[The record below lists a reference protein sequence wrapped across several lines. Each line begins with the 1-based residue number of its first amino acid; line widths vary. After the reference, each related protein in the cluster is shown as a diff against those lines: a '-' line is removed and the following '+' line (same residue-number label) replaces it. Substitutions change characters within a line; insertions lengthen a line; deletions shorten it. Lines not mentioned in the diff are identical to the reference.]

1 MIFLRYRL
9 QTKQSICNSF
19 LTKKPMKPL
28 SPLRKNSHIDLFY
41 VCYSVTVSSEFKSSV
56 SSDDVVSISA
66 DSDEEAYGSSCLGS
80 EGSTVSS
87 VDSVEEVSCTNP
99 NITVA
104 LPFQFSPKVNPSKLK
119 RSCKTTLN
127 LQIGDFLL

>member
-1 MIFLRYRL
+1 MSNKSGFHHKKNGFFVKISNSSVGFFLTNHMIFSRYRL

-41 VCYSVTVSSEFKSSV
+41 VCCSVTVSSEFKSSV

-87 VDSVEEVSCTNP
+87 VDSVE
-99 NITVA
+99 
-104 LPFQFSPKVNPSKLK
+104 
-119 RSCKTTLN
+119 
-127 LQIGDFLL
+127 